1 MASKIKGIIV
11 EIGGDTVG
19 LQKAL
24 KDVNDKAKNVSSE
37 MREVEKAL
45 KLDPTNTELLAQKQ
59 QLLSKQTEI
68 AKEKLSA
75 LKDVQKQ
82 VEQQFKNGQIGEE
95 QYRAFQREVAVA
107 EGNVK
112 KLDGQ
117 LDELDKAMNTTSDSA
132 EELSKD
138 LDNAGKTTKDL
149 GENVEQSESKLAK
162 FGEAAKKVGQ
172 FALQAFK
179 EMAGQAVDF
188 CKSAVSVGQEF
199 DSSMSQVAATLGM
212 TTDAIKNNVNGAGD
226 TFDMLREKAKEMG
239 SSTNF
244 SASQAADG
252 LNTLAMSGYS
262 AKESVEMIEDVLHLS
277 AAGSIDMANAAGYI
291 SGAMKGFN
299 DQTKTSAYYA
309 DLMAKGATLANTSV
323 AQLGEAMSSGAAGA
337 AAYSQ
342 TADSMTVALLRLA
355 EQGDVGSAAGTAL
368 AAAMKDLYTPSDKAK
383 KALAEL
389 GISAY
394 DTNGKAR
401 DFNTVVN
408 ELSKALSKYTEEQ
421 QNAYKQSVF
430 GQQGLNAYNKMVV
443 TAIDKQN
450 EWTQAL
456 ANCSG
461 EAANQYAT
469 MTDNLQGDIDSWNSA
484 LDGFKIELS
493 DKLMPT
499 VREFVQ
505 FGTDSLSSLTI
516 AFIEGAD
523 DIDSSML
530 GMTNTLYHILS
541 DFLGMITNLVPKIGK
556 IGLSIVQALIRGIIE
571 NIPQIVQA
579 ALEFVVEL
587 AKGIVEALPE
597 LLPALVECIA
607 TITDTLTSP
616 DMLSEI
622 LQTALDLIMAL
633 ADGIVENIDELI
645 QAAFQI
651 IGNLIDFLLNPENIE
666 KLHVCMMKLNIAM
679 AQGIIKAIPEVIKG
693 IIQLVWRMSDTIQN
707 GDWKNLGWNIIQGIR
722 DGLEKAWNDLT
733 KWFSNAWNGLI
744 DGARNILGI
753 HSPSKV
759 FADIGDF
766 MALGLGEGFT
776 KSMSAVN
783 KDIANAIPTDFD
795 IEPTINGSAPQKAFN
810 GNTQTESKIVFMMNI
825 ENFYNQN
832 KQDLDEIMEYAGD
845 YFSAQMERRSVM
857 F

>member
-75 LKDVQKQ
+75 LKEVQKQ
-82 VEQQFKNGQIGEE
+82 VEEQFKNGQIGEE

-107 EGNVK
+107 EGNLK
-112 KLDGQ
+112 NLEEQ
-117 LDELDKAMNTTSDSA
+117 LEDTNEN
-132 EELSKD
+132 
-138 LDNAGKTTKDL
+138 TKDL
-149 GENVEQSESKLAK
+149 GDSFEKSESKLAK
-162 FGEAAKKVGQ
+162 FGEVAKQVGQ
-172 FALQAFK
+172 MALQAFK

-199 DSSMSQVAATLGM
+199 DSSMSQLAATLGM

-226 TFDMLREKAKEMG
+226 TFEMLRDKAKEMG
-239 SSTNF
+239 ASTNF

-252 LNTLAMSGYS
+252 LNTLAASGYTAEQS
-262 AKESVEMIEDVLHLS
+262 IDMIEDVLHLS

-299 DQTKTSAYYA
+299 DRTKTSAYYA

-355 EQGDVGSAAGTAL
+355 EQGEVGSAAGTAL
-368 AAAMKDLYTPSDKAK
+368 SAAMKNLYTPSDKAK

-408 ELSKALSKYTEEQ
+408 ELDNSLSKYTEEQ
-421 QNAYKQSVF
+421 QNAYKQSIF

-505 FGTDSLSSLTI
+505 FGTESLSSITK
-516 AFIEGAD
+516 AFQENGFDGVMDA
-523 DIDSSML
+523 
-530 GMTNTLYHILS
+530 LS
-541 DFLGMITNLVPKIGK
+541 DSLNNGITMITQKLPQFLSVAKTIVLALVKGIANNLPE
-556 IGLSIVQALIRGIIE
+556 IVK
-571 NIPQIVQA
+571 A
-579 ALEFVVEL
+579 ALELVTSLVTGL
-587 AKGIVEALPE
+587 LDSLPE
-597 LLPALVECIA
+597 LLPAAVGIVQA
-607 TITDTLTSP
+607 VADTITKPDTLTQILDAALQLLIAMSDGLIDAIP
-616 DMLSEI
+616 QLVDAAIQIIENLIRFLVEPQNISKLVNAGIRVTMA
-622 LQTALDLIMAL
+622 LQT
-633 ADGIVENIDELI
+633 G
-645 QAAFQI
+645 
-651 IGNLIDFLLNPENIE
+651 LLNALP
-666 KLHVCMMKLNIAM
+666 KLAEGALKLVL
-679 AQGIIKAIPEVIKG
+679 AIG
-693 IIQLVWRMSDTIQN
+693 DTIVHT
-707 GDWKNLGWNIIQGIR
+707 DWLQVGKNIV
-722 DGLEKAWNDLT
+722 DGL
-733 KWFSNAWNGLI
+733 WNGLKRSWGSLQEWFNNAVNGLV
-744 DGARNILGI
+744 DGIKGWLGI

-759 FADIGDF
+759 FAGIGDF

-776 KSMSAVN
+776 KSMLAVN

-795 IEPTINGSAPQKAFN
+795 IEPTINGSSPQKALTDGKPEN
-810 GNTQTESKIVFMMNI
+810 NRQIVFMLNI

-832 KQDLDEIMEYAGD
+832 KQDLDEIMEYAGN
-845 YFSAQMERRSVM
+845 YFSAQMKRREVV

>member
-1 MASKIKGIIV
+1 MGSIHGIIIKLGA
-11 EIGGDTVG
+11 EANGM
-19 LQKAL
+19 QKAL
-24 KDVNDKAKNVSSE
+24 KDVNDRARKTSSE
-37 MREVEKAL
+37 LREVEKAL
-45 KLDPTNTELLAQKQ
+45 KLDPKNVTLLAQKHE
-59 QLLSKQTEI
+59 LLSKQVET
-68 AKEKLSA
+68 AKEKLNE
-75 LKDVQKQ
+75 LKKVQQ
-82 VEQQFKNGQIGEE
+82 LVEEKFKSGEIGEE
-95 QYRAFQREVAVA
+95 MYRSFQREVIFA
-107 EGNVK
+107 ENNLK
-112 KLDGQ
+112 SLEEQ
-117 LDELDKAMNTTSDSA
+117 LEDTNEN
-132 EELSKD
+132 
-138 LDNAGKTTKDL
+138 TKDL
-149 GENVEQSESKLAK
+149 GDSFEKSESKLAK
-162 FGEAAKKVGQ
+162 FGEVAKQVGQ
-172 FALQAFK
+172 MALQAFK

-408 ELSKALSKYTEEQ
+408 ELNNSLSKYTEEQ
-421 QNAYKQSVF
+421 QNAYKQSIF

-461 EAANQYAT
+461 EAANQYKT

-505 FGTDSLSSLTI
+505 FGTESMSSITKG
-516 AFIEGAD
+516 FQENGFDGAVD
-523 DIDSSML
+523 ALGDALNNGISM
-530 GMTNTLYHILS
+530 
-541 DFLGMITNLVPKIGK
+541 
-556 IGLSIVQALIRGIIE
+556 IVQKIPQVLNAAKTLVLSLVKGIIDNLPE
-571 NIPQIVQA
+571 IVKA
-579 ALEFVVEL
+579 ALEVVVEL

-616 DMLSEI
+616 SMLSEI
-622 LQTALDLIMAL
+622 LDTALNLLITL
-633 ADGIVENIDELI
+633 ADGLIDAIPQLVDATI
-645 QAAFQI
+645 QI
-651 IGNLIDFLLNPENIE
+651 IENLIRFLVEPQNISKLVNAGIRVTMALQTGLLNALPKLAEGALKLVLAIGDTIVHTDWLQVGKNIVDGLWDGLRRSWSSLQE
-666 KLHVCMMKLNIAM
+666 WFNNAVNGLVD
-679 AQGIIKAIPEVIKG
+679 GIKG
-693 IIQLVWRMSDTIQN
+693 W
-707 GDWKNLGWNIIQGIR
+707 
-722 DGLEKAWNDLT
+722 
-733 KWFSNAWNGLI
+733 
-744 DGARNILGI
+744 LGI

-759 FADIGDF
+759 FAGIGDF

-776 KSMSAVN
+776 KSMTAVN

>member
-1 MASKIKGIIV
+1 MGSIHGIIIKLGA
-11 EIGGDTVG
+11 EANGM
-19 LQKAL
+19 QKAL
-24 KDVNDKAKNVSSE
+24 KDVNDRARKTSSE
-37 MREVEKAL
+37 LREVEKAL
-45 KLDPTNTELLAQKQ
+45 KLDPKNVTLLAQKHE
-59 QLLSKQTEI
+59 LLSKQVET
-68 AKEKLSA
+68 AKEKLNE
-75 LKDVQKQ
+75 LKKVQQ
-82 VEQQFKNGQIGEE
+82 LVEEKFKSGEIGEE
-95 QYRAFQREVAVA
+95 MYRSFQREVIFA
-107 EGNVK
+107 ENNLK
-112 KLDGQ
+112 SLEEQ
-117 LDELDKAMNTTSDSA
+117 LEDTNEN
-132 EELSKD
+132 
-138 LDNAGKTTKDL
+138 TKDL
-149 GENVEQSESKLAK
+149 GDSFEKSESKLAK
-162 FGEAAKKVGQ
+162 FGEVAKQVGQ
-172 FALQAFK
+172 MALQAFK

-299 DQTKTSAYYA
+299 DRTKTSAYYA

-368 AAAMKDLYTPSDKAK
+368 SAAMKNLYTPTDKAK
-383 KALAEL
+383 EALAEL

-408 ELSKALSKYTEEQ
+408 ELDNSLSKYTEEQ
-421 QNAYKQSVF
+421 QNAYKQSIF

-461 EAANQYAT
+461 EAANQYKT

-579 ALEFVVEL
+579 ALEVVVEL

-607 TITDTLTSP
+607 MITDTLTSP

-759 FADIGDF
+759 FAGIGDF

-776 KSMSAVN
+776 KSMTAVN

-845 YFSAQMERRSVM
+845 YFSAQMERRGVM

>member
-59 QLLSKQTEI
+59 QLLSKQAEI

-75 LKDVQKQ
+75 LKEVQKQ

-162 FGEAAKKVGQ
+162 FGEVAKKVGE

-199 DSSMSQVAATLGM
+199 DSSMSQVSATLGM

-226 TFDMLREKAKEMG
+226 TFEMLRDKAKEMG
-239 SSTNF
+239 ASTNF

-299 DQTKTSAYYA
+299 DRTKTSAYYA

-355 EQGDVGSAAGTAL
+355 EQGEVGSAAGTAL
-368 AAAMKDLYTPSDKAK
+368 SAAMKNLYTPSDKAK

-408 ELSKALSKYTEEQ
+408 ELNNSLSKYTEEQ
-421 QNAYKQSVF
+421 QNAYKQSIF

-461 EAANQYAT
+461 EAANQYKT

-505 FGTDSLSSLTI
+505 FGTESLSSITK
-516 AFIEGAD
+516 AFQENGFDGAVD
-523 DIDSSML
+523 ALGDALNNGISM
-530 GMTNTLYHILS
+530 
-541 DFLGMITNLVPKIGK
+541 
-556 IGLSIVQALIRGIIE
+556 IVQKIPQVLNAAKTLVLSLVKGIIDNLPE
-571 NIPQIVQA
+571 IVKA
-579 ALEFVVEL
+579 ALEVVVEL

-616 DMLSEI
+616 SMLSEI
-622 LQTALDLIMAL
+622 LDTALNLLITL
-633 ADGIVENIDELI
+633 ADGLIDAIPQLVDATI
-645 QAAFQI
+645 QI
-651 IGNLIDFLLNPENIE
+651 IENLIRFLVEPQNISKLVNAGIRVTMALQTGLLNALPKLAEGALKLVLAIGDTIVHTDWLQVGKNIVDGLWDGLKRSWSSLQE
-666 KLHVCMMKLNIAM
+666 WFNNAVNGLVD
-679 AQGIIKAIPEVIKG
+679 GIKG
-693 IIQLVWRMSDTIQN
+693 W
-707 GDWKNLGWNIIQGIR
+707 
-722 DGLEKAWNDLT
+722 
-733 KWFSNAWNGLI
+733 
-744 DGARNILGI
+744 LGI

-759 FADIGDF
+759 FAGIGDF

-776 KSMSAVN
+776 KSMTAVN

>member
-59 QLLSKQTEI
+59 QLLSKQAEI

-75 LKDVQKQ
+75 LKEVQKQ

-162 FGEAAKKVGQ
+162 FGEVAKKVGE

-199 DSSMSQVAATLGM
+199 DSSMSQVSATLGM

-226 TFDMLREKAKEMG
+226 TFEMLRDKAKEMG
-239 SSTNF
+239 ASTNF

-299 DQTKTSAYYA
+299 DRTKTSAYYA

-355 EQGDVGSAAGTAL
+355 EQGEVGSAAGTAL
-368 AAAMKDLYTPSDKAK
+368 SAAMKNLYTPSDKAK

-408 ELSKALSKYTEEQ
+408 ELDNSLSKYTEEQ
-421 QNAYKQSVF
+421 QNAYKQSIF

-461 EAANQYAT
+461 EAANQYKT

-505 FGTDSLSSLTI
+505 FGTESLSSITK
-516 AFIEGAD
+516 AFQENGFDGVMDA
-523 DIDSSML
+523 
-530 GMTNTLYHILS
+530 LS
-541 DFLGMITNLVPKIGK
+541 DSLNNGITMITQKLPQFLSVAKTIVLALVKGIANNLPE
-556 IGLSIVQALIRGIIE
+556 IVK
-571 NIPQIVQA
+571 A
-579 ALEFVVEL
+579 ALELVTSLVTGL
-587 AKGIVEALPE
+587 LDSLPE
-597 LLPALVECIA
+597 LLPAAVGIVQA
-607 TITDTLTSP
+607 VADTITKPDTLTQ
-616 DMLSEI
+616 I
-622 LQTALDLIMAL
+622 LDAAL
-633 ADGIVENIDELI
+633 
-645 QAAFQI
+645 Q
-651 IGNLIDFLLNPENIE
+651 LL
-666 KLHVCMMKLNIAM
+666 IAM
-679 AQGIIKAIPEVIKG
+679 
-693 IIQLVWRMSDTIQN
+693 SD
-707 GDWKNLGWNIIQGIR
+707 
-722 DGLEKAWNDLT
+722 
-733 KWFSNAWNGLI
+733 GLI
-744 DGARNILGI
+744 DAIPQLVDAAIQIIENLIRFLVEPQNISKLVNAGIRVTMALQTGLLNALPKLAEGALKLVLAIGDTIVHTDWLQVGKNIVDGLWDGLKRSWGSLQEWFNNAVNGLVDGIKGWLGI

-759 FADIGDF
+759 FAHIGDF

-776 KSMSAVN
+776 KSMLAVN
-783 KDIANAIPTDFD
+783 KDIVNAIPTDFD

-845 YFSAQMERRSVM
+845 YFSAQMERRGVM

>member
-1 MASKIKGIIV
+1 MANRIKGIIV

-75 LKDVQKQ
+75 LKEVQKQ
-82 VEQQFKNGQIGEE
+82 VEEQFKNGQIGEE

-299 DQTKTSAYYA
+299 DRTKTSAYYA

-408 ELSKALSKYTEEQ
+408 ELNNSLSKYTEEQ
-421 QNAYKQSVF
+421 QNAYKQSIF

-505 FGTDSLSSLTI
+505 FGTESLSSITK
-516 AFIEGAD
+516 AFQENGFDGVMDA
-523 DIDSSML
+523 
-530 GMTNTLYHILS
+530 LS
-541 DFLGMITNLVPKIGK
+541 DSLNNGITMITQKLPQFLSVAKTIVLALVKGIANNLPE
-556 IGLSIVQALIRGIIE
+556 IVK
-571 NIPQIVQA
+571 A
-579 ALEFVVEL
+579 ALELVTSLVTGL
-587 AKGIVEALPE
+587 LDSLPE
-597 LLPALVECIA
+597 LLPAAVGIVQA
-607 TITDTLTSP
+607 VADTITKPDTLTQILDAALQLLIAMSDGLIDAIP
-616 DMLSEI
+616 QLVDAAIQIIENLIRFLVEPQNISKLVNAGIRVTMA
-622 LQTALDLIMAL
+622 LQT
-633 ADGIVENIDELI
+633 G
-645 QAAFQI
+645 
-651 IGNLIDFLLNPENIE
+651 LLNALP
-666 KLHVCMMKLNIAM
+666 KLAEGALKLVL
-679 AQGIIKAIPEVIKG
+679 AIG
-693 IIQLVWRMSDTIQN
+693 DTIVHT
-707 GDWKNLGWNIIQGIR
+707 DWLQVGKNIV
-722 DGLEKAWNDLT
+722 DGL
-733 KWFSNAWNGLI
+733 WNGLQRSWGSLQDWFFNAVSGLV
-744 DGARNILGI
+744 DGIKGWLGI

-759 FADIGDF
+759 FAGIGDF

-776 KSMSAVN
+776 KSMTAVN

>member
-45 KLDPTNTELLAQKQ
+45 KLNPNNVQLLAQKHK
-59 QLLSKQTEI
+59 LLAEEVEI
-68 AKEKLSA
+68 AKQKLKS

-82 VEQQFKNGQIGEE
+82 VEQQFKSGKISEE

-107 EGNVK
+107 EDNLK
-112 KLDGQ
+112 NLKGQ
-117 LDELDKAMNTTSDSA
+117 LKES
-132 EELSKD
+132 
-138 LDNAGKTTKDL
+138 
-149 GENVEQSESKLAK
+149 GEQVQHFGVSLESVKGGLKK
-162 FGEAAKKVGQ
+162 FGEVAKNIGIMAVKA
-172 FALQAFK
+172 FADMTKQAISFS
-179 EMAGQAVDF
+179 
-188 CKSAVSVGQEF
+188 KSAISVGQEF

-299 DQTKTSAYYA
+299 DRTKTSAYYA

-368 AAAMKDLYTPSDKAK
+368 SAAMKNLYTPSDKAK

-408 ELSKALSKYTEEQ
+408 ELNNSLSKYTEEQ
-421 QNAYKQSVF
+421 QNAYKQSIF

-493 DKLMPT
+493 DKLMPA

-505 FGTDSLSSLTI
+505 TGT
-516 AFIEGAD
+516 E
-523 DIDSSML
+523 
-530 GMTNTLYHILS
+530 
-541 DFLGMITNLVPKIGK
+541 
-556 IGLSIVQALIRGIIE
+556 
-571 NIPQIVQA
+571 
-579 ALEFVVEL
+579 
-587 AKGIVEALPE
+587 
-597 LLPALVECIA
+597 
-607 TITDTLTSP
+607 
-616 DMLSEI
+616 MLSEI
-622 LQTALDLIMAL
+622 TSAFQLNGIEGAADTVAYALNVMIGVIAEKISMVNKVAPKILLALVDAIISNLPILVETALDLILALVDGILKVLPELIPAAVGIIRAIVDNLLAPNTLAMLINSTLDMVMAL
-633 ADGIVENIDELI
+633 VDGLMENIDELI
-645 QAAFQI
+645 DAAFAI
-651 IGNLIDFLLNPENIE
+651 IENLIEYLLMPSNLE
-666 KLHVCMMKLNIAM
+666 KIITAAVRLIVSLAE
-679 AQGIIKAIPEVIKG
+679 GIVKAIPEAIKS
-693 IIQLVWRMSDTIQN
+693 IIQLVWKMSETIQN
-707 GDWKNLGWNIIQGIR
+707 GDWNNLGWNIVQGVW
-722 DGLEKAWNDLT
+722 DGLKKSWGDLT
-733 KWFSNAWNGLI
+733 RWFNDAWNGLI
-744 DGARNILGI
+744 DGAKNMLGI

-759 FADIGDF
+759 FAGIGDY

-783 KDIANAIPTDFD
+783 KDIVNAIPTDFD
-795 IEPTINGSAPQKAFN
+795 IEPTINGSAPQKALTDSTSSN
-810 GNTQTESKIVFMMNI
+810 NRSIVFMMNI

-832 KQDLDEIMEYAGD
+832 KQDLDEIMEYAGN
-845 YFSAQMERRSVM
+845 YFNAQLKRREVV

>member
-1 MASKIKGIIV
+1 M
-11 EIGGDTVG
+11 
-19 LQKAL
+19 QKAL
-24 KDVNDKAKNVSSE
+24 KDVNDRARKTSSE
-37 MREVEKAL
+37 LREVEKAL
-45 KLDPTNTELLAQKQ
+45 KLDPKNVTLLAQKHE
-59 QLLSKQTEI
+59 LLSKQVET
-68 AKEKLSA
+68 AKEKLNE
-75 LKDVQKQ
+75 LKKVQQ
-82 VEQQFKNGQIGEE
+82 LVEEKFKSGEIGEE
-95 QYRAFQREVAVA
+95 MYRSFQREVIFA
-107 EGNVK
+107 ENNLK
-112 KLDGQ
+112 SLEEQ
-117 LDELDKAMNTTSDSA
+117 LEDTNEN
-132 EELSKD
+132 
-138 LDNAGKTTKDL
+138 TKDL
-149 GENVEQSESKLAK
+149 GDSFEKSESKLAK
-162 FGEAAKKVGQ
+162 FGEVAKQVGQ
-172 FALQAFK
+172 MALQAFK

-299 DQTKTSAYYA
+299 DRTKTSAYYA

-408 ELSKALSKYTEEQ
+408 ELNNSLSKYTEEQ
-421 QNAYKQSVF
+421 QNAYKQSIF

-505 FGTDSLSSLTI
+505 FGTESMSSITKG
-516 AFIEGAD
+516 FQENGFDGAVD
-523 DIDSSML
+523 ALGDALNNGISM
-530 GMTNTLYHILS
+530 
-541 DFLGMITNLVPKIGK
+541 
-556 IGLSIVQALIRGIIE
+556 IVQKIPQVLNAAKTLVLSLVKGIIDNLPE
-571 NIPQIVQA
+571 IVKA
-579 ALEFVVEL
+579 ALEVVVEL
-587 AKGIVEALPE
+587 AKGIVDALPE

-616 DMLSEI
+616 SMLSEI
-622 LQTALDLIMAL
+622 LDTALNLLITL
-633 ADGIVENIDELI
+633 ADGLIDAIPQLVDATI
-645 QAAFQI
+645 QI
-651 IGNLIDFLLNPENIE
+651 IENLIRFLVEPQNISKLVNAGIRVTMALQTGLLNALP
-666 KLHVCMMKLNIAM
+666 KLAEGALKLVL
-679 AQGIIKAIPEVIKG
+679 AIG
-693 IIQLVWRMSDTIQN
+693 DTIVHT
-707 GDWKNLGWNIIQGIR
+707 DWLQVGKNIV
-722 DGLEKAWNDLT
+722 DGLWDGLKRSWSSLQE
-733 KWFSNAWNGLI
+733 WFNNAVNGLI
-744 DGARNILGI
+744 DGIKGWLGI

-759 FADIGDF
+759 FAGIGDF

-783 KDIANAIPTDFD
+783 KDIVNAIPTDFD
-795 IEPTINGSAPQKAFN
+795 IEPTINGSAPQKALN
-810 GNTQTESKIVFMMNI
+810 DSTSSNNRQVVFMMNI

-832 KQDLDEIMEYAGD
+832 KQDLDEIMEYAGN
-845 YFSAQMERRSVM
+845 YFNAQMKRREAV

>member
-75 LKDVQKQ
+75 LKEVQKQ
-82 VEQQFKNGQIGEE
+82 VEQQFKSGQIGEE

-107 EGNVK
+107 EGNLK
-112 KLDGQ
+112 NLEEQ
-117 LDELDKAMNTTSDSA
+117 LEDTNEN
-132 EELSKD
+132 
-138 LDNAGKTTKDL
+138 TKDL
-149 GENVEQSESKLAK
+149 GDSFEKSESKLAK
-162 FGEAAKKVGQ
+162 FGEVAKKVGQ
-172 FALQAFK
+172 MALQAFK

-212 TTDAIKNNVNGAGD
+212 TTNDIKNNVNGAGD
-226 TFDMLREKAKEMG
+226 TFDKLREKAKEMG
-239 SSTNF
+239 ASTNF

-262 AKESVEMIEDVLHLS
+262 AEKSIAMIEDVLHLS

-299 DQTKTSAYYA
+299 DNTKDSAYYA

-368 AAAMKDLYTPSDKAK
+368 AAAMKNLYTPSDKAK

-408 ELSKALSKYTEEQ
+408 ELNNSLSKYTEEQ
-421 QNAYKQSVF
+421 QNAYKQSIF

-505 FGTDSLSSLTI
+505 FGTESLSSITK
-516 AFIEGAD
+516 AFQENGFDGVMDA
-523 DIDSSML
+523 
-530 GMTNTLYHILS
+530 LS
-541 DFLGMITNLVPKIGK
+541 DSLNNGITMITQKLPQFLSVAKTIVLALVKGIVNNLPEILK
-556 IGLSIVQALIRGIIE
+556 
-571 NIPQIVQA
+571 A
-579 ALEFVVEL
+579 ALELVVAL
-587 AKGIVEALPE
+587 LTGLMEALPE
-597 LLPALVECIA
+597 LIPAAVGCIQ
-607 TITDTLTSP
+607 TIVDTLLAPQNLKLIIDS
-616 DMLSEI
+616 
-622 LQTALDLIMAL
+622 ALDLVVAL
-633 ADGIVENIDELI
+633 VDGLMENIDELI
-645 QAAFQI
+645 DAAFAI
-651 IGNLIDFLLNPENIE
+651 IENLIEYLLMPSNLE
-666 KLHVCMMKLNIAM
+666 KIITAAVRLIVSLAE
-679 AQGIIKAIPEVIKG
+679 GIVKAIPEAIKS
-693 IIQLVWRMSDTIQN
+693 IIQLVWKMSETIQN
-707 GDWKNLGWNIIQGIR
+707 GDWKNLGWNIVQGVW
-722 DGLEKAWNDLT
+722 DGLKKSWSDLT
-733 KWFSNAWNGLI
+733 KWFNDAWNGLI
-744 DGARNILGI
+744 DGAKNMLGI

-759 FADIGDF
+759 FAGIGDF

-776 KSMSAVN
+776 KSMVN
-783 KDIANAIPTDFD
+783 VNRDIVNAIPTDLD
-795 IEPTINGSAPQKAFN
+795 IEPTINGSAPQRALTDSTSSN
-810 GNTQTESKIVFMMNI
+810 NRSIVFMMNI

-832 KQDLDEIMEYAGD
+832 KQDLDEIMEYAGNH
-845 YFSAQMERRSVM
+845 FNAQLKRREVV

>member
-75 LKDVQKQ
+75 LKEVQKQ
-82 VEQQFKNGQIGEE
+82 VEEQFKNGQIGEE

-107 EGNVK
+107 EGNLK
-112 KLDGQ
+112 NLEEQ
-117 LDELDKAMNTTSDSA
+117 LEDTNEN
-132 EELSKD
+132 
-138 LDNAGKTTKDL
+138 TKDL
-149 GENVEQSESKLAK
+149 GDSFEKSESKLAK
-162 FGEAAKKVGQ
+162 FGEVAKQVGQ
-172 FALQAFK
+172 MALQAFK

-368 AAAMKDLYTPSDKAK
+368 SAAMKNLYTPTDKAK
-383 KALAEL
+383 EALAEL

-408 ELSKALSKYTEEQ
+408 ELNNSLSKYTEEQ
-421 QNAYKQSVF
+421 QNAYKQSIF

-579 ALEFVVEL
+579 ALEVVVEL

-722 DGLEKAWNDLT
+722 GGLEKAWNDLT

-776 KSMSAVN
+776 KSMLAVN

>member
-45 KLDPTNTELLAQKQ
+45 KLNPNNVQLLAQKHK
-59 QLLSKQTEI
+59 LLAEEVEI
-68 AKEKLSA
+68 AKQKLKS

-82 VEQQFKNGQIGEE
+82 VEQQFKSGKISEE

-107 EGNVK
+107 EDNLK
-112 KLDGQ
+112 NLKGQ
-117 LDELDKAMNTTSDSA
+117 LKES
-132 EELSKD
+132 
-138 LDNAGKTTKDL
+138 
-149 GENVEQSESKLAK
+149 GEQVQHFGVSLESVKGGLKK
-162 FGEAAKKVGQ
+162 FGEVAKNIGIMAVKA
-172 FALQAFK
+172 FADMTKQAISFS
-179 EMAGQAVDF
+179 
-188 CKSAVSVGQEF
+188 KSAISVGQEF

-299 DQTKTSAYYA
+299 DRTKTSAYYA

-368 AAAMKDLYTPSDKAK
+368 SAAMKNLYTPSDKAK

-408 ELSKALSKYTEEQ
+408 ELNNSLSKYTEEQ
-421 QNAYKQSVF
+421 QNAYKQSIF

-461 EAANQYAT
+461 EAANQYKT

-579 ALEFVVEL
+579 ALEVVVEL

-607 TITDTLTSP
+607 MITDTLTSP

-759 FADIGDF
+759 FANIGDF

-776 KSMSAVN
+776 KSMLAVN
-783 KDIANAIPTDFD
+783 KDIVNAIPTDFD
-795 IEPTINGSAPQKAFN
+795 IEPTINGSSPQKALTDGKPEN
-810 GNTQTESKIVFMMNI
+810 NRQIVFMLNI

>member
-1 MASKIKGIIV
+1 MW
-11 EIGGDTVG
+11 VG

-59 QLLSKQTEI
+59 QLLSKQAEI

-75 LKDVQKQ
+75 LKEVQKQ

-162 FGEAAKKVGQ
+162 FGEVAKKVGE

-199 DSSMSQVAATLGM
+199 DSSMSQVSATLGM

-226 TFDMLREKAKEMG
+226 TFEMLRDKAKEMG
-239 SSTNF
+239 ASTNF

-299 DQTKTSAYYA
+299 DRTKTSAYYA

-355 EQGDVGSAAGTAL
+355 EQGEVGSAAGTAL
-368 AAAMKDLYTPSDKAK
+368 SAAMKNLYTPSDKAK

-408 ELSKALSKYTEEQ
+408 ELNNSLSKYTEEQ
-421 QNAYKQSVF
+421 QNAYKQSIF

-461 EAANQYAT
+461 EAANQYKT

-505 FGTDSLSSLTI
+505 FGTESLSSITKAFQENGFDGAVDALGDALNNGISMIVQKIPQVLNKVLLTI
-516 AFIEGAD
+516 
-523 DIDSSML
+523 
-530 GMTNTLYHILS
+530 
-541 DFLGMITNLVPKIGK
+541 FL
-556 IGLSIVQALIRGIIE
+556 
-571 NIPQIVQA
+571 
-579 ALEFVVEL
+579 
-587 AKGIVEALPE
+587 
-597 LLPALVECIA
+597 
-607 TITDTLTSP
+607 
-616 DMLSEI
+616 
-622 LQTALDLIMAL
+622 
-633 ADGIVENIDELI
+633 
-645 QAAFQI
+645 
-651 IGNLIDFLLNPENIE
+651 
-666 KLHVCMMKLNIAM
+666 
-679 AQGIIKAIPEVIKG
+679 
-693 IIQLVWRMSDTIQN
+693 
-707 GDWKNLGWNIIQGIR
+707 
-722 DGLEKAWNDLT
+722 
-733 KWFSNAWNGLI
+733 
-744 DGARNILGI
+744 
-753 HSPSKV
+753 
-759 FADIGDF
+759 
-766 MALGLGEGFT
+766 
-776 KSMSAVN
+776 KS
-783 KDIANAIPTDFD
+783 
-795 IEPTINGSAPQKAFN
+795 
-810 GNTQTESKIVFMMNI
+810 
-825 ENFYNQN
+825 
-832 KQDLDEIMEYAGD
+832 
-845 YFSAQMERRSVM
+845 
-857 F
+857 

>member
-75 LKDVQKQ
+75 LKEVQKQ
-82 VEQQFKNGQIGEE
+82 VEEQFKNGQIGEE

-107 EGNVK
+107 EGNLK
-112 KLDGQ
+112 NLEEQ
-117 LDELDKAMNTTSDSA
+117 LEDTNEN
-132 EELSKD
+132 
-138 LDNAGKTTKDL
+138 TKDL
-149 GENVEQSESKLAK
+149 GDSFEKSESKLAK
-162 FGEAAKKVGQ
+162 FGEVAKQVGQ
-172 FALQAFK
+172 MALQAFK

-299 DQTKTSAYYA
+299 DRTKTSAYYA

-408 ELSKALSKYTEEQ
+408 ELNNSLSKYTEEQ
-421 QNAYKQSVF
+421 QNAYKQSIF

-776 KSMSAVN
+776 KSMTAVN

>member
-1 MASKIKGIIV
+1 MANRIKGIIV

-24 KDVNDKAKNVSSE
+24 KDVNDKSKNVYSE
-37 MREVEKAL
+37 LKEVEKAL

-75 LKDVQKQ
+75 LKEVQKQ
-82 VEQQFKNGQIGEE
+82 VEEQFKNGQIGEE

-107 EGNVK
+107 EGNLK
-112 KLDGQ
+112 NLEEQ
-117 LDELDKAMNTTSDSA
+117 LEDTNEN
-132 EELSKD
+132 
-138 LDNAGKTTKDL
+138 TKDL
-149 GENVEQSESKLAK
+149 GDSFEKSESKLAK
-162 FGEAAKKVGQ
+162 FGEVAKQVGQ
-172 FALQAFK
+172 MALQAFK

-299 DQTKTSAYYA
+299 DRTKTSAYYA

-368 AAAMKDLYTPSDKAK
+368 SAAMKNLYTPTDKAK
-383 KALAEL
+383 AALAEL

-408 ELSKALSKYTEEQ
+408 ELNNSLSKYTEEQ
-421 QNAYKQSVF
+421 QNAYKQSIF

-505 FGTDSLSSLTI
+505 FGTESMSSITKG
-516 AFIEGAD
+516 FQENGFDGAVD
-523 DIDSSML
+523 ALGDALNNGISM
-530 GMTNTLYHILS
+530 
-541 DFLGMITNLVPKIGK
+541 
-556 IGLSIVQALIRGIIE
+556 IVQKIPQVLSAAKTLVLSLVKGIIDNLPE
-571 NIPQIVQA
+571 IVKV
-579 ALEFVVEL
+579 ALEVVVEL

-616 DMLSEI
+616 SMLSEI
-622 LQTALDLIMAL
+622 LDTALNLLITL
-633 ADGIVENIDELI
+633 A
-645 QAAFQI
+645 
-651 IGNLIDFLLNPENIE
+651 
-666 KLHVCMMKLNIAM
+666 
-679 AQGIIKAIPEVIKG
+679 
-693 IIQLVWRMSDTIQN
+693 
-707 GDWKNLGWNIIQGIR
+707 
-722 DGLEKAWNDLT
+722 
-733 KWFSNAWNGLI
+733 NGLI
-744 DGARNILGI
+744 DAIPQLIDATIQIIENLIRFLVEPQNISKLVNAGIRVTMALQTGLLNALPKLAEGALKLVFAIGDTIVHTDWLQVGKNIVDGLWDGLKRSWSSLQDWFNNAVNGLVDGIKGWLGI

-759 FADIGDF
+759 FAGIGDF

-776 KSMSAVN
+776 KSMLAVN

-810 GNTQTESKIVFMMNI
+810 GNTPTESKIVFMMNI

-832 KQDLDEIMEYAGD
+832 KQDLDEIMEYAGN
-845 YFSAQMERRSVM
+845 YFSAQMKRREAV

>member
-1 MASKIKGIIV
+1 MGSIHGIIIKLGA
-11 EIGGDTVG
+11 EANGM
-19 LQKAL
+19 QKAL
-24 KDVNDKAKNVSSE
+24 KDVNDRARKTSSE
-37 MREVEKAL
+37 LREVEKAL
-45 KLDPTNTELLAQKQ
+45 KLDPKNVTLLAQKHE
-59 QLLSKQTEI
+59 LLSKQVET
-68 AKEKLSA
+68 AKEKLNE
-75 LKDVQKQ
+75 LKKVQQ
-82 VEQQFKNGQIGEE
+82 LVEEKFKSGEIGEE
-95 QYRAFQREVAVA
+95 MYRSFQREVIFA
-107 EGNVK
+107 ENNLK
-112 KLDGQ
+112 SLEEQ
-117 LDELDKAMNTTSDSA
+117 LEDTNEN
-132 EELSKD
+132 
-138 LDNAGKTTKDL
+138 TKDL
-149 GENVEQSESKLAK
+149 GDSFEKSESKLAK
-162 FGEAAKKVGQ
+162 FGEVAKQVGQ
-172 FALQAFK
+172 MALQAFK

-299 DQTKTSAYYA
+299 DRTKTSAYYA

-421 QNAYKQSVF
+421 QNAYKQSIF

-579 ALEFVVEL
+579 ALEVVVEL

>member
-45 KLDPTNTELLAQKQ
+45 KLNPNNVQLLAQKHK
-59 QLLSKQTEI
+59 LLAEEVEI
-68 AKEKLSA
+68 AKQKLKS

-82 VEQQFKNGQIGEE
+82 VEQQFKSGKISEE
-95 QYRAFQREVAVA
+95 QYREFQREVAVA
-107 EGNVK
+107 EDNLK
-112 KLDGQ
+112 NLKGQ
-117 LDELDKAMNTTSDSA
+117 LKES
-132 EELSKD
+132 
-138 LDNAGKTTKDL
+138 
-149 GENVEQSESKLAK
+149 GEQVQHFGVSLESVKGGLKK
-162 FGEAAKKVGQ
+162 FGEVAKNIGIMAVKA
-172 FALQAFK
+172 FADMTKQAISFS
-179 EMAGQAVDF
+179 
-188 CKSAVSVGQEF
+188 KSAISVGQEF

-252 LNTLAMSGYS
+252 LNTLAASGYTAEQS
-262 AKESVEMIEDVLHLS
+262 IDMIEDVLHLS
-277 AAGSIDMANAAGYI
+277 AAGTMDMASAAGYI
-291 SGAMKGFN
+291 AGTMKGFKN
-299 DQTKTSAYYA
+299 ETKKAADYA
-309 DLMAKGATLANTSV
+309 DLMAKGATLAKTSV
-323 AQLGEAMSSGAAGA
+323 AQLGEAMASGAAGA
-337 AAYSQ
+337 SAYSQ
-342 TADSMTVALLRLA
+342 TSESMTVALLRLA

-368 AAAMKDLYTPSDKAK
+368 SAAMKNLYTPSDKAK

-408 ELSKALSKYTEEQ
+408 ELNNSLSKYTEEQ
-421 QNAYKQSVF
+421 QNAYKQSIF

-505 FGTDSLSSLTI
+505 FGTESMSSITKGFQENGFDGVMDALSDSLNNGIT
-516 AFIEGAD
+516 
-523 DIDSSML
+523 
-530 GMTNTLYHILS
+530 
-541 DFLGMITNLVPKIGK
+541 MITQKLPQFLSVAKTIVLALVKGIVNNLPE
-556 IGLSIVQALIRGIIE
+556 IV
-571 NIPQIVQA
+571 NA
-579 ALEFVVEL
+579 ALELVVAL
-587 AKGIVEALPE
+587 LTGLMEALPE
-597 LLPALVECIA
+597 LIPAAVGCIQ
-607 TITDTLTSP
+607 TIVDTLLAPKNLKLLIDS
-616 DMLSEI
+616 
-622 LQTALDLIMAL
+622 ALDLVIAL
-633 ADGIVENIDELI
+633 VDGLMENLDELI
-645 QAAFQI
+645 DAAFAI
-651 IGNLIDFLLNPENIE
+651 IENLIEYLLMPSNLE
-666 KLHVCMMKLNIAM
+666 KIIVAAVRLIVSLAE
-679 AQGIIKAIPEVIKG
+679 GIVKAGPEVINS
-693 IIQLVWRMSDTIQN
+693 IIQLIWKMTDTIYGN
-707 GDWKNLGWNIIQGIR
+707 DWNDIGINIVEGIW
-722 DGLEKAWNDLT
+722 DGLKKSWDDLT
-733 KWFSNAWNGLI
+733 SWFNNAWNGILE
-744 DGARNILGI
+744 GARNILGI

-759 FADIGDF
+759 FAGIGDY

-776 KSMSAVN
+776 KSMLAVN
-783 KDIANAIPTDFD
+783 KDIFNAIPTDFD
-795 IEPTINGSAPQKAFN
+795 IEPTINGSSPQKALTDGKPEN
-810 GNTQTESKIVFMMNI
+810 NRQIVFMLNI

>member
-75 LKDVQKQ
+75 LKEVQKQ
-82 VEQQFKNGQIGEE
+82 VEEQFKNGQIGEE

-107 EGNVK
+107 EGNLK
-112 KLDGQ
+112 NLEEQ
-117 LDELDKAMNTTSDSA
+117 LEDTNEN
-132 EELSKD
+132 
-138 LDNAGKTTKDL
+138 TKDL
-149 GENVEQSESKLAK
+149 GDSFEKSESKLAK
-162 FGEAAKKVGQ
+162 FGEVAKQVGQ
-172 FALQAFK
+172 MALQAFK

-299 DQTKTSAYYA
+299 DRTKTSAYYA

-355 EQGDVGSAAGTAL
+355 EQGEVGSAAGTAL
-368 AAAMKDLYTPSDKAK
+368 SAAMKNLYTPSDKAK

-408 ELSKALSKYTEEQ
+408 ELDNSLSKYTEEQ
-421 QNAYKQSVF
+421 QNAYKQSIF

-461 EAANQYAT
+461 EAANQYKT

-505 FGTDSLSSLTI
+505 FGTESLSSITK
-516 AFIEGAD
+516 AFQENGFDGAVD
-523 DIDSSML
+523 ALGDALNNGISM
-530 GMTNTLYHILS
+530 
-541 DFLGMITNLVPKIGK
+541 
-556 IGLSIVQALIRGIIE
+556 IVQKIPQVLNAAKTLVLSLVKGIIDNLPE
-571 NIPQIVQA
+571 IVKA
-579 ALEFVVEL
+579 ALEVVVEL

-616 DMLSEI
+616 SMLSEI
-622 LQTALDLIMAL
+622 LDTALNLLITL
-633 ADGIVENIDELI
+633 ADGLIDAIPQLVDATI
-645 QAAFQI
+645 QI
-651 IGNLIDFLLNPENIE
+651 IENLIRFLVEPQNISKLVNAGIRVTMALQTGLLNALPKLAEGALKLVLAIGDTIVHTDWLQVGKNIVDGLWDGLKRSWSSLQE
-666 KLHVCMMKLNIAM
+666 WFNNAVNGLVD
-679 AQGIIKAIPEVIKG
+679 GIKG
-693 IIQLVWRMSDTIQN
+693 W
-707 GDWKNLGWNIIQGIR
+707 
-722 DGLEKAWNDLT
+722 
-733 KWFSNAWNGLI
+733 
-744 DGARNILGI
+744 LGI

-759 FADIGDF
+759 FANIGDF

-776 KSMSAVN
+776 KSMLAVN
-783 KDIANAIPTDFD
+783 KDIVNAIPTDFD
-795 IEPTINGSAPQKAFN
+795 IEPTINGSSPQKALTDGKPEN
-810 GNTQTESKIVFMMNI
+810 NRQIVFMLNI

>member
-1 MASKIKGIIV
+1 MANRIKGIIV

-75 LKDVQKQ
+75 LKEVQKQ
-82 VEQQFKNGQIGEE
+82 VEEQFKNGQIGEE

-107 EGNVK
+107 EGNLK
-112 KLDGQ
+112 NLEEQ
-117 LDELDKAMNTTSDSA
+117 LEDTNEN
-132 EELSKD
+132 
-138 LDNAGKTTKDL
+138 TKDL
-149 GENVEQSESKLAK
+149 GDSFEKSESKLAK
-162 FGEAAKKVGQ
+162 FGEVAKQVGQ
-172 FALQAFK
+172 MALQAFK

-408 ELSKALSKYTEEQ
+408 ELNNSLSKYTEEQ
-421 QNAYKQSVF
+421 QNAYKQSIF

-579 ALEFVVEL
+579 ALEVVVEL

-597 LLPALVECIA
+597 LLPAFVECIA

-759 FADIGDF
+759 FAGIGDF

-776 KSMSAVN
+776 KSMTAVN

>member
-1 MASKIKGIIV
+1 MNA
-11 EIGGDTVG
+11 T
-19 LQKAL
+19 
-24 KDVNDKAKNVSSE
+24 SE
-37 MREVEKAL
+37 S
-45 KLDPTNTELLAQKQ
+45 T
-59 QLLSKQTEI
+59 
-68 AKEKLSA
+68 
-75 LKDVQKQ
+75 
-82 VEQQFKNGQIGEE
+82 
-95 QYRAFQREVAVA
+95 
-107 EGNVK
+107 
-112 KLDGQ
+112 
-117 LDELDKAMNTTSDSA
+117 

-138 LDNAGKTTKDL
+138 LNNAGKTTKNL

-162 FGEAAKKVGQ
+162 FGEVAKKVGQ

-212 TTDAIKNNVNGAGD
+212 TTNDIKNNVNGAGD
-226 TFDMLREKAKEMG
+226 TFDKLREKAKEMG
-239 SSTNF
+239 ASTNF

-252 LNTLAMSGYS
+252 LNTLAASGYS
-262 AKESVEMIEDVLHLS
+262 AEQSIDMIEDVLHLS
-277 AAGSIDMANAAGYI
+277 AAGTMDMASAAGYI
-291 SGAMKGFN
+291 AGTMKGFKN
-299 DQTKTSAYYA
+299 ETKKAADYA
-309 DLMAKGATLANTSV
+309 DLMAKGATLAKTSV
-323 AQLGEAMSSGAAGA
+323 AQLGEAMASGAAGA
-337 AAYSQ
+337 SAYSQ
-342 TADSMTVALLRLA
+342 TSESMTVALLRLA

-368 AAAMKDLYTPSDKAK
+368 SAAMKNLYTPTDKAK

-394 DTNGKAR
+394 DTNGRAR

-408 ELSKALSKYTEEQ
+408 ELNSTLSKYTEEQ
-421 QNAYKQSVF
+421 QNAYKQSIF

-505 FGTDSLSSLTI
+505 FGTESMSSITK
-516 AFIEGAD
+516 AFQENGFDGAVNALGD
-523 DIDSSML
+523 ALNDGISM
-530 GMTNTLYHILS
+530 
-541 DFLGMITNLVPKIGK
+541 
-556 IGLSIVQALIRGIIE
+556 IVQKIPQVLNVAKTLVLSLVKGIIDNLPE
-571 NIPQIVQA
+571 IVKA
-579 ALEFVVEL
+579 ALEVVVEL

-597 LLPALVECIA
+597 LLSALIECIA

-616 DMLSEI
+616 SMLSEI
-622 LQTALDLIMAL
+622 LDTALNLLITL
-633 ADGIVENIDELI
+633 ADGLIDAIPQLI
-645 QAAFQI
+645 DATIQI
-651 IGNLIDFLLNPENIE
+651 IENLIRFLVEPQNISKLVNAGIRVTMALQTGLLNALPKLAEGALKLVLAIGDTIVHTDWLQVGKNIVDGLWDGLKRSWGSLQE
-666 KLHVCMMKLNIAM
+666 WFNNAVNGLVD
-679 AQGIIKAIPEVIKG
+679 GIKG
-693 IIQLVWRMSDTIQN
+693 W
-707 GDWKNLGWNIIQGIR
+707 
-722 DGLEKAWNDLT
+722 
-733 KWFSNAWNGLI
+733 
-744 DGARNILGI
+744 LGI

-759 FADIGDF
+759 FAGIGDF

-776 KSMSAVN
+776 KSMTAVN
-783 KDIANAIPTDFD
+783 KDIVNAIPTDFD
-795 IEPTINGSAPQKAFN
+795 IEPAINGSAPQRALTDGTSEN
-810 GNTQTESKIVFMMNI
+810 NRQIVFMMNI

-832 KQDLDEIMEYAGD
+832 KQDLDEIMEYAGN
-845 YFSAQMERRSVM
+845 YFNAQMKRREAV

>member
-75 LKDVQKQ
+75 LKEVQKQ
-82 VEQQFKNGQIGEE
+82 VEEQFKNGQIGEE

-107 EGNVK
+107 EGNLK
-112 KLDGQ
+112 NLEEQ
-117 LDELDKAMNTTSDSA
+117 LEDTNEN
-132 EELSKD
+132 
-138 LDNAGKTTKDL
+138 TKDL
-149 GENVEQSESKLAK
+149 GDSFEKSESKLAK
-162 FGEAAKKVGQ
+162 FGEVAKQVGQ
-172 FALQAFK
+172 MALQAFK

-368 AAAMKDLYTPSDKAK
+368 AAAMKDLYTQSDKAK

-408 ELSKALSKYTEEQ
+408 ELNNSLSKYTEEQ
-421 QNAYKQSVF
+421 QNAYKQSIF

-499 VREFVQ
+499 VRDFVQ
-505 FGTDSLSSLTI
+505 MGTEMLSEITRAFQFNGIDGAVDSVAY
-516 AFIEGAD
+516 AFNV
-523 DIDSSML
+523 M
-530 GMTNTLYHILS
+530 
-541 DFLGMITNLVPKIGK
+541 
-556 IGLSIVQALIRGIIE
+556 IGLIVEKIPMVNKVATKILFALVDA
-571 NIPQIVQA
+571 IVSNLPIFVET
-579 ALEFVVEL
+579 ALDLINVFS
-587 AKGIVEALPE
+587 KGIVEALPE
-597 LLPALVECIA
+597 LLPAIVECIA

-616 DMLSEI
+616 SMLSEI
-622 LQTALDLIMAL
+622 LDTALNLLMTL
-633 ADGIVENIDELI
+633 ADGLIDAIPQLVDATI
-645 QAAFQI
+645 QI
-651 IGNLIDFLLNPENIE
+651 IENLIRFLVEPQNISKLVNAGIRVTMALQTGLLNALPKLAEGALKLVLAIGDTIVHTDWLQVGKNIVDGLWDGLKRSWSSLQE
-666 KLHVCMMKLNIAM
+666 WFNNAVNGLVD
-679 AQGIIKAIPEVIKG
+679 GIKG
-693 IIQLVWRMSDTIQN
+693 W
-707 GDWKNLGWNIIQGIR
+707 
-722 DGLEKAWNDLT
+722 
-733 KWFSNAWNGLI
+733 
-744 DGARNILGI
+744 LGI

-759 FADIGDF
+759 FANIGDF

-776 KSMSAVN
+776 KSMLAVN
-783 KDIANAIPTDFD
+783 KDIVNAIPTDFD
-795 IEPTINGSAPQKAFN
+795 IEPTINGSAPQKALTDSTSSN
-810 GNTQTESKIVFMMNI
+810 NRQIVFMLNI

>member
-1 MASKIKGIIV
+1 MGSIHGIIIKLGA
-11 EIGGDTVG
+11 EANGM
-19 LQKAL
+19 QKAL
-24 KDVNDKAKNVSSE
+24 KDVNDRARKTSSE
-37 MREVEKAL
+37 LREVEKAL
-45 KLDPTNTELLAQKQ
+45 KLDPKNVTLLAQKHE
-59 QLLSKQTEI
+59 LLSKQVET
-68 AKEKLSA
+68 AKEKLNE
-75 LKDVQKQ
+75 LKKVQQ
-82 VEQQFKNGQIGEE
+82 LVEEKFKSGEIGEE
-95 QYRAFQREVAVA
+95 MYRSFQREVIFA
-107 EGNVK
+107 ENNLK
-112 KLDGQ
+112 SLEEQ
-117 LDELDKAMNTTSDSA
+117 LEDTNEN
-132 EELSKD
+132 
-138 LDNAGKTTKDL
+138 TKDL
-149 GENVEQSESKLAK
+149 GDSFEKSESKLAK
-162 FGEAAKKVGQ
+162 FGEVAKQVSQ
-172 FALQAFK
+172 MALQAFK

-262 AKESVEMIEDVLHLS
+262 AKKSVEMIEDVLHLS

-408 ELSKALSKYTEEQ
+408 ELNNSLSKYTEEQ
-421 QNAYKQSVF
+421 QNAYKQSIF

-505 FGTDSLSSLTI
+505 FGTESMSSITKG
-516 AFIEGAD
+516 FQENGFDGAVD
-523 DIDSSML
+523 ALGDALNNGISM
-530 GMTNTLYHILS
+530 
-541 DFLGMITNLVPKIGK
+541 
-556 IGLSIVQALIRGIIE
+556 IVQKIPQVLNAAKTLVLSLVKGIIDNLPE
-571 NIPQIVQA
+571 IVKA
-579 ALEFVVEL
+579 ALEVVVEL
-587 AKGIVEALPE
+587 AKGIVDALPE

-607 TITDTLTSP
+607 TIADTLTSP
-616 DMLSEI
+616 DMLTQ
-622 LQTALDLIMAL
+622 LLDVALDLLMTL
-633 ADGIVENIDELI
+633 ADGLIDAIPQLVD
-645 QAAFQI
+645 ATMQI
-651 IGNLIDFLLNPENIE
+651 IENLIRFLVEPQNIAKIINAGIRVTMALQTGLLNALP
-666 KLHVCMMKLNIAM
+666 KLAEGALKLVL
-679 AQGIIKAIPEVIKG
+679 AIG
-693 IIQLVWRMSDTIQN
+693 DTIVHT
-707 GDWKNLGWNIIQGIR
+707 DWLQVGKNIV
-722 DGLEKAWNDLT
+722 DGLWDGLKRSWSSLQE
-733 KWFSNAWNGLI
+733 WFNNAVNGLI
-744 DGARNILGI
+744 DGIKGWLGI

-759 FADIGDF
+759 FAGIGDF

-845 YFSAQMERRSVM
+845 YFSAQMERRGVM